1 MNKYEFLEKLK
12 NALAGLGEE
21 EIKKSTDFYAEM
33 IDDAVEN
40 GENEEEAVARL
51 GSVEEIAQKI
61 INETPLA
68 KIVKENVKG
77 HKLSASNIALIIIC
91 SPVWLPVATGLFAG
105 AVSVYFAIWAVIA
118 SLFAVF
124 AGLLLGGLMLIA
136 AAAPTALSEP
146 AKAGLMLGLGL
157 VCMGVS
163 VFVFYLSVIIS
174 KLFIRL
180 TMLGIRK
187 IKGMFMRKGGTK

>member
-12 NALAGLGEE
+12 NALAGIGED

-77 HKLSASNIALIIIC
+77 HKLSASAIALIIIC
-91 SPVWLPVATGLFAG
+91 SPVWLPVAVSLFAA
-105 AVSVYFAIWAVIA
+105 AVSIYLSLWAAIA
-118 SLFAVF
+118 SLFAAF
-124 AGLLLGGLMLIA
+124 AGLFLGGLMLIA
-136 AAAPTALSEP
+136 AAAMTALSEP
-146 AKAGLMLGLGL
+146 AKAGLMLGLGF
-157 VCMGVS
+157 MSIGIS
-163 VFVFYLSVIIS
+163 IFVFYFSVVIS

>member
-12 NALAGLGEE
+12 NALAGLGED

-105 AVSVYFAIWAVIA
+105 AVSVYFALWALIA
-118 SLFAVF
+118 SLFITF

-136 AAAPTALSEP
+136 AAVPTALSEP